1 MIKRLLIANRGEIA
15 LRIIRTAKE
24 LGIRT
29 IAIYS
34 EADKNSLHVEMA
46 DEAICIGPPK
56 PSESYLNIPS
66 IMAAAEVSKADAIHP
81 GYGFLSENPTFAQI
95 AKASNIKFV
104 GPPPEVIEASGD
116 KVIAKKIAKEAG
128 VPLVPGSEDSLTFSE
143 AKEIANSIGYPI
155 VLKAAAGGG
164 GRGIRIVRDDKELLE
179 TMQTAMSE
187 AKNAF
192 GDERIYIEKYLINP
206 KHIEVQILSDGKNII
221 TLGER
226 ECSLQRRHQ
235 KIIEESPSASIT
247 DSERELLYEYA
258 VRFAK
263 AIDYI
268 GAGTVEFLYTQGE
281 FYFIEMNARIQVEHP
296 ITEMTTGVDIVAYQ
310 LLIADEGEL
319 GINSI
324 KPKGYAIECRVN
336 AEDPITFMP
345 SVGTVEKLRLPGGF
359 GIRVDTHLYQGYS
372 VPQYYDSLLAKII
385 AYGKDKEEAI
395 RRMKRAIEE
404 TRIEGTSLK
413 SNLDLHKKLLDMT
426 EFKKNEHHV
435 RFLENMI

>member
-1 MIKRLLIANRGEIA
+1 MIKKLLIANRGEIA
-15 LRIIRTAKE
+15 VRIIRTAKE
-24 LGIRT
+24 MGIKT
-29 IAIYS
+29 VAIYS

-56 PSESYLNIPS
+56 AADSYLNIPS
-66 IMAAAEVSKADAIHP
+66 IMAAAEVTKVDAIHP
-81 GYGFLSENPTFAQI
+81 GYGFLSENPTFAEIVQ
-95 AKASNIKFV
+95 ASNIKFV
-104 GPPPEVIEASGD
+104 GPPSEVIELSGD
-116 KVIAKKIAKEAG
+116 KVKAKEIAKKAG
-128 VPLVPGSEDSLTFSE
+128 VPVVPGSDGEVSFLE
-143 AKEIANSIGYPI
+143 AKEIAHKIGYPV

-179 TMQTAMSE
+179 VMQTAMAE

-206 KHIEVQILSDGKNII
+206 KHIEVQILSDGKNVI

-235 KIIEESPSASIT
+235 KIIEESPSASIS

-258 VRFAK
+258 IRFAK
-263 AIDYI
+263 AINYI
-268 GAGTVEFLYTQGE
+268 GAGTVEFLYTEGQ

-296 ITEMTTGVDIVAYQ
+296 VTEMTTGIDIVSYQ
-310 LLIADEGEL
+310 LLIADGGEL
-319 GINSI
+319 DINSI
-324 KPKGYAIECRVN
+324 KPQGFAIECRIN

-345 SVGTVEKLRLPGGF
+345 SVGVVEKLRLPGGF
-359 GIRVDTHLYQGYS
+359 GVRVDTHLYQGYGI
-372 VPQYYDSLLAKII
+372 PQYYDSLLAKII
-385 AYGKDKEEAI
+385 AYGKNKEEAI
-395 RRMKRAIEE
+395 NRMKRAINE
-404 TRIEGTSLK
+404 TKIEGKSLK
-413 SNLDLHKKLLDMT
+413 SNLDLHRKLLDTT

>member
-1 MIKRLLIANRGEIA
+1 MIKKLLIANRGEIA
-15 LRIIRTAKE
+15 VRIIRTAKE
-24 LGIRT
+24 MGIKT
-29 IAIYS
+29 VAIYS

-66 IMAAAEVSKADAIHP
+66 IMAAAEVTKVDAIHP
-81 GYGFLSENPTFAQI
+81 GYGFLSENPTFAEIVQ
-95 AKASNIKFV
+95 ASNIKFV
-104 GPPPEVIEASGD
+104 GPPSEVIELSGD
-116 KVIAKKIAKEAG
+116 KVKAKEIAKKAG
-128 VPLVPGSEDSLTFSE
+128 VPVVPGSDGEVSFLE
-143 AKEIANSIGYPI
+143 AKEIAHKIGYPV

-179 TMQTAMSE
+179 VMQTAMAE

-206 KHIEVQILSDGKNII
+206 KHIEVQILSDGKNVI

-235 KIIEESPSASIT
+235 KIIEESPSASIS

-258 VRFAK
+258 IRFAK
-263 AIDYI
+263 AINYI
-268 GAGTVEFLYTQGE
+268 GAGTVEFLYTEGQ

-296 ITEMTTGVDIVAYQ
+296 VTEMTTGIDIVSYQ

-319 GINSI
+319 DIDSI
-324 KPKGYAIECRVN
+324 KPKGYAIECRIN

-359 GIRVDTHLYQGYS
+359 GVRVDTHLYQGYS
-372 VPQYYDSLLAKII
+372 IPQYYDSLLAKII
-385 AYGKDKEEAI
+385 AYGKNKEEAI
-395 RRMKRAIEE
+395 NRMKRAIEE
-404 TRIEGTSLK
+404 TRIEGKSLK
-413 SNLDLHKKLLDMT
+413 SNLDLHRKLLDTT

>member
-1 MIKRLLIANRGEIA
+1 MIKKLLIANRGEIA
-15 LRIIRTAKE
+15 VRIIRTAKE
-24 LGIRT
+24 MGIKT
-29 IAIYS
+29 VAIYS

-56 PSESYLNIPS
+56 AADSYLNIPS
-66 IMAAAEVSKADAIHP
+66 IMAAAEVTKVDAIHP
-81 GYGFLSENPTFAQI
+81 GYGFLSENPTFAEIVQ
-95 AKASNIKFV
+95 ASNIKFV
-104 GPPPEVIEASGD
+104 GPPSEVIELSGD
-116 KVIAKKIAKEAG
+116 KVKAKEIAKKAG
-128 VPLVPGSEDSLTFSE
+128 VPVVPGSDGEVSFLE
-143 AKEIANSIGYPI
+143 AKEIAHKIGYPV
-155 VLKAAAGGG
+155 VLKATAGGG

-179 TMQTAMSE
+179 VMQTAMAE

-206 KHIEVQILSDGKNII
+206 KHIEVQILSDGKNVI

-235 KIIEESPSASIT
+235 KIIEESPSASIS

-258 VRFAK
+258 IRFAK
-263 AIDYI
+263 AINYI
-268 GAGTVEFLYTQGE
+268 GAGTVEFLYTEGQ

-296 ITEMTTGVDIVAYQ
+296 VTEMTTGIDIVSYQ

-319 GINSI
+319 DIDSI
-324 KPKGYAIECRVN
+324 KPKGYAIECRIN

-345 SVGTVEKLRLPGGF
+345 SVGVVEKLRLPGGF
-359 GIRVDTHLYQGYS
+359 GVRVDTHLYQGYS
-372 VPQYYDSLLAKII
+372 IPQYYDSLLAKII
-385 AYGKDKEEAI
+385 AYGKNKEEAI
-395 RRMKRAIEE
+395 NRMKRAINE
-404 TRIEGTSLK
+404 TKIEGKSLK
-413 SNLDLHKKLLDMT
+413 SNLDLHRKLLDTT

>member
-319 GINSI
+319 DINSI

-372 VPQYYDSLLAKII
+372 VPQYYDSLLAKMI

>member
-1 MIKRLLIANRGEIA
+1 MIKKLLIANRGEIA
-15 LRIIRTAKE
+15 VRIIRTAKE
-24 LGIRT
+24 MGIKT
-29 IAIYS
+29 VAIYS

-56 PSESYLNIPS
+56 AADSYLNIPS
-66 IMAAAEVSKADAIHP
+66 IMAAAEVTKVDAIHP
-81 GYGFLSENPTFAQI
+81 GYGFLSENPTFAEIVQ
-95 AKASNIKFV
+95 ASNIKFV
-104 GPPPEVIEASGD
+104 GPPSEVIELSGD
-116 KVIAKKIAKEAG
+116 KVKAKEIAKKAG
-128 VPLVPGSEDSLTFSE
+128 VPVVPGSDGEVSFLE
-143 AKEIANSIGYPI
+143 AKEIAHKIGYPV

-179 TMQTAMSE
+179 VMQTAMAE

-206 KHIEVQILSDGKNII
+206 KHIEVQILSDGKKVI

-235 KIIEESPSASIT
+235 KIIEESPSASIS

-258 VRFAK
+258 IRFAK
-263 AIDYI
+263 AINYI
-268 GAGTVEFLYTQGE
+268 GAGTVEFLYTEGQ

-296 ITEMTTGVDIVAYQ
+296 VTEMTTGIDIVSYQ

-319 GINSI
+319 DIDSI
-324 KPKGYAIECRVN
+324 KPKGYAIECRIN

-345 SVGTVEKLRLPGGF
+345 SVGVVEKLRLPGGF
-359 GIRVDTHLYQGYS
+359 GVRVDTHLYQGYS
-372 VPQYYDSLLAKII
+372 IPQYYDSLLAKII
-385 AYGKDKEEAI
+385 AYGKNKEEAI
-395 RRMKRAIEE
+395 NRMKRAINE
-404 TRIEGTSLK
+404 TKIEGKSLK
-413 SNLDLHKKLLDMT
+413 SNLDLHRKLLDTT

>member
-1 MIKRLLIANRGEIA
+1 MIKKLLIANRGEIA
-15 LRIIRTAKE
+15 VRIIRTAKE
-24 LGIRT
+24 MGIKT
-29 IAIYS
+29 VAIYS

-56 PSESYLNIPS
+56 AADSYLNIPS
-66 IMAAAEVSKADAIHP
+66 IMAAAEVTKVDAIHP
-81 GYGFLSENPTFAQI
+81 GYGFLSENPTFTEIVQ
-95 AKASNIKFV
+95 ASNIKFV
-104 GPPPEVIEASGD
+104 GPPSEVIELSGD
-116 KVIAKKIAKEAG
+116 KVKAKEIAKKAG
-128 VPLVPGSEDSLTFSE
+128 VPVVPGSDGEVSFLE
-143 AKEIANSIGYPI
+143 AKEIAHKIGYPV

-179 TMQTAMSE
+179 VMQTAMAE

-206 KHIEVQILSDGKNII
+206 KHIEVQILSDGKSVI

-235 KIIEESPSASIT
+235 KIIEESPSASIS

-258 VRFAK
+258 IRFAK
-263 AIDYI
+263 AINYI
-268 GAGTVEFLYTQGE
+268 GAGTVEFLYTEGQ

-296 ITEMTTGVDIVAYQ
+296 VTEMTTGIDIVSYQ

-319 GINSI
+319 DIDSI
-324 KPKGYAIECRVN
+324 KPRGFAIECRIN

-345 SVGTVEKLRLPGGF
+345 SVGVVEKLRLPGGF
-359 GIRVDTHLYQGYS
+359 GVRVDTHLYQGYS
-372 VPQYYDSLLAKII
+372 IPQYYDSLLAKII
-385 AYGKDKEEAI
+385 AYGKNKEEAI
-395 RRMKRAIEE
+395 NRMKRAINE
-404 TRIEGTSLK
+404 TKIEGKSLK
-413 SNLDLHKKLLDMT
+413 SNLDLHRKLLDTT

>member
-1 MIKRLLIANRGEIA
+1 MIKKLLIANRGEIA
-15 LRIIRTAKE
+15 VRIIRTAKE
-24 LGIRT
+24 MGIKT
-29 IAIYS
+29 VAIYS

-56 PSESYLNIPS
+56 AADSYLNIPS
-66 IMAAAEVSKADAIHP
+66 IMAAAEVTKVDAIHP
-81 GYGFLSENPTFAQI
+81 GYGFLSENPTFAEIVQ
-95 AKASNIKFV
+95 ASNIKFV
-104 GPPPEVIEASGD
+104 GPPSEVIELSGD
-116 KVIAKKIAKEAG
+116 KVKAKEIAKKAG
-128 VPLVPGSEDSLTFSE
+128 VPVVPGSDGEVSFLE
-143 AKEIANSIGYPI
+143 AKEIAHKIGYPV

-179 TMQTAMSE
+179 VMQTAMAE

-206 KHIEVQILSDGKNII
+206 KHIEVQILSDGKNVI

-235 KIIEESPSASIT
+235 KIIEESPSASIS

-258 VRFAK
+258 IRFAK
-263 AIDYI
+263 AINYI
-268 GAGTVEFLYTQGE
+268 GAGTVEFLYTEGQ

-296 ITEMTTGVDIVAYQ
+296 VTEMTTGIDIVSYQ

-319 GINSI
+319 DIDSI
-324 KPKGYAIECRVN
+324 KPKGYAIECRIN

-345 SVGTVEKLRLPGGF
+345 SVGVVEKLRLPGGF
-359 GIRVDTHLYQGYS
+359 GVRVDTHLYQGYS
-372 VPQYYDSLLAKII
+372 IPQYYDSLLAKII
-385 AYGKDKEEAI
+385 AYGKNKEEAI
-395 RRMKRAIEE
+395 NRMKRAINE
-404 TRIEGTSLK
+404 TKIEGKSLK
-413 SNLDLHKKLLDMT
+413 SNLDLHRKLLDTT

>member
-319 GINSI
+319 DINSI

>member
-1 MIKRLLIANRGEIA
+1 MIKKLLIANRGEIA
-15 LRIIRTAKE
+15 VRIIRTAKE
-24 LGIRT
+24 MGIKT
-29 IAIYS
+29 VAIYS

-56 PSESYLNIPS
+56 AADSYLNIPS
-66 IMAAAEVSKADAIHP
+66 IMAAAEVTKVDAIHP
-81 GYGFLSENPTFAQI
+81 GYGFLSENPTFAEIVQ
-95 AKASNIKFV
+95 ASNIKFV
-104 GPPPEVIEASGD
+104 GPPPEVIELSGD
-116 KVIAKKIAKEAG
+116 KVKAKEIAKKAG
-128 VPLVPGSEDSLTFSE
+128 VPVVPGSDGEVSFLE
-143 AKEIANSIGYPI
+143 AKEIAHKIGYPV

-179 TMQTAMSE
+179 VMQTAMAE

-206 KHIEVQILSDGKNII
+206 KHIEVQILSDGKNVI

-235 KIIEESPSASIT
+235 KIIEESPSASIS

-258 VRFAK
+258 IRFAK
-263 AIDYI
+263 AINYI
-268 GAGTVEFLYTQGE
+268 GAGTVEFLYTEGQ

-296 ITEMTTGVDIVAYQ
+296 VTEMTTGIDIVSYQ

-319 GINSI
+319 DINSI
-324 KPKGYAIECRVN
+324 KPKGYAIECRIN

-345 SVGTVEKLRLPGGF
+345 SVGVVEKLRLPGGF
-359 GIRVDTHLYQGYS
+359 GVRVDTHLYQGYS
-372 VPQYYDSLLAKII
+372 IPQYYDSLLAKII
-385 AYGKDKEEAI
+385 AYGKNKEEAI
-395 RRMKRAIEE
+395 NRMKRAINE
-404 TRIEGTSLK
+404 TKIEGKSLK
-413 SNLDLHKKLLDMT
+413 SNLDLHRKLLDTT

>member
-258 VRFAK
+258 IRFAK

-319 GINSI
+319 DINSI

-372 VPQYYDSLLAKII
+372 VPQYYDSLLAKMI

>member
-206 KHIEVQILSDGKNII
+206 KHIEVQILSDGDRK
-221 TLGER
+221 
-226 ECSLQRRHQ
+226 
-235 KIIEESPSASIT
+235 
-247 DSERELLYEYA
+247 
-258 VRFAK
+258 
-263 AIDYI
+263 
-268 GAGTVEFLYTQGE
+268 
-281 FYFIEMNARIQVEHP
+281 
-296 ITEMTTGVDIVAYQ
+296 
-310 LLIADEGEL
+310 
-319 GINSI
+319 
-324 KPKGYAIECRVN
+324 
-336 AEDPITFMP
+336 
-345 SVGTVEKLRLPGGF
+345 SVV
-359 GIRVDTHLYQGYS
+359 
-372 VPQYYDSLLAKII
+372 
-385 AYGKDKEEAI
+385 
-395 RRMKRAIEE
+395 
-404 TRIEGTSLK
+404 
-413 SNLDLHKKLLDMT
+413 
-426 EFKKNEHHV
+426 
-435 RFLENMI
+435 

>member
-1 MIKRLLIANRGEIA
+1 MIKKLLIANRGEIA
-15 LRIIRTAKE
+15 VRIIRTAKE
-24 LGIRT
+24 MGIKT
-29 IAIYS
+29 VAIYS

-56 PSESYLNIPS
+56 AADSYLNIPS
-66 IMAAAEVSKADAIHP
+66 IMAAAEVTKVDAIHP
-81 GYGFLSENPTFAQI
+81 GYGFLSENPTFAEIVQ
-95 AKASNIKFV
+95 ASNIKFV
-104 GPPPEVIEASGD
+104 GPPSEVIELSGD
-116 KVIAKKIAKEAG
+116 KVKAKEIAKKAG
-128 VPLVPGSEDSLTFSE
+128 VPVVPGSDGEVSFLE
-143 AKEIANSIGYPI
+143 AKEIAHKIGYPV

-179 TMQTAMSE
+179 VMQTAMAE

-206 KHIEVQILSDGKNII
+206 KHIEVQILSDGKNVI

-235 KIIEESPSASIT
+235 KIIEESPSASIS

-258 VRFAK
+258 IRFAK
-263 AIDYI
+263 AINYI
-268 GAGTVEFLYTQGE
+268 GAGTVEFLYAEGQ

-296 ITEMTTGVDIVAYQ
+296 VTEMTTGIDIVSYQ

-319 GINSI
+319 DINSI
-324 KPKGYAIECRVN
+324 KPKGYAIECRIN

-345 SVGTVEKLRLPGGF
+345 SVGVVEKLRLPGGF
-359 GIRVDTHLYQGYS
+359 GVRVDTHLYQGYS
-372 VPQYYDSLLAKII
+372 IPQYYDSLLAKII
-385 AYGKDKEEAI
+385 AYGKNKEEAI
-395 RRMKRAIEE
+395 NRMKRAINE
-404 TRIEGTSLK
+404 TKIEGKSLK
-413 SNLDLHKKLLDMT
+413 SNLDLHRKLLDTT

>member
-1 MIKRLLIANRGEIA
+1 MIKKLLIANRGEIA
-15 LRIIRTAKE
+15 VRIIRTAKE
-24 LGIRT
+24 MGIKT
-29 IAIYS
+29 VAIYS
-34 EADKNSLHVEMA
+34 EADKNALHVEMA

-56 PSESYLNIPS
+56 ASDSYLNIPS
-66 IMAAAEVSKADAIHP
+66 IMAAAEVTKADAIHP
-81 GYGFLSENPTFAQI
+81 GYGFLSENPTFAEIVQ
-95 AKASNIKFV
+95 ASNIKFV
-104 GPPPEVIEASGD
+104 GPPSEVIELSGD
-116 KVIAKKIAKEAG
+116 KVK
-128 VPLVPGSEDSLTFSE
+128 
-143 AKEIANSIGYPI
+143 AKEIAKKAGVPVVPGSDGEVSFLEAKDIAHKIGYPA

-179 TMQTAMSE
+179 VMQTAMSE

-206 KHIEVQILSDGKNII
+206 KHIEVQILSDGRNVI

-235 KIIEESPSASIT
+235 KIIEESPSASIS

-263 AIDYI
+263 AINYI
-268 GAGTVEFLYTQGE
+268 GAGTVEFLYTEGQ

-296 ITEMTTGVDIVAYQ
+296 VTEMTTSVDIVSYQ
-310 LLIADEGEL
+310 LLIADEGDL
-319 GINSI
+319 DIGSI
-324 KPKGYAIECRVN
+324 KPKGFAIECRIN

-345 SVGTVEKLRLPGGF
+345 SVGVVEKLRLPGGF
-359 GIRVDTHLYQGYS
+359 GVRVDTHLYQGYTI
-372 VPQYYDSLLAKII
+372 PQYYDSLLAKII
-385 AYGKDKEEAI
+385 AHGKNKEEAI
-395 RRMKRAIEE
+395 DRMKRAINEAK
-404 TRIEGTSLK
+404 IEGKSLK
-413 SNLDLHKKLLDMT
+413 SNLDLHKKLLDTT

>member
-258 VRFAK
+258 IRFAK

-319 GINSI
+319 DINSI

-345 SVGTVEKLRLPGGF
+345 SVGVVEKLRLPGGF
-359 GIRVDTHLYQGYS
+359 GVRVDTHLYQGYS
-372 VPQYYDSLLAKII
+372 VPQYYDSLLAKMI

>member
-1 MIKRLLIANRGEIA
+1 MIKKLLIANRGEIA
-15 LRIIRTAKE
+15 VRIIRTAKE
-24 LGIRT
+24 MGIKT
-29 IAIYS
+29 VAIYS
-34 EADKNSLHVEMA
+34 EADKNSLHVEMS

-56 PSESYLNIPS
+56 AADSYLNIPS
-66 IMAAAEVSKADAIHP
+66 IMAAAEVTKVDAIHP
-81 GYGFLSENPTFAQI
+81 GYGFLSENPTFAEIVQ
-95 AKASNIKFV
+95 ASNIKFV
-104 GPPPEVIEASGD
+104 GPPSEVIELSGD
-116 KVIAKKIAKEAG
+116 KVKAKEIAKKAG
-128 VPLVPGSEDSLTFSE
+128 VPVVPGSDGEVSFLE
-143 AKEIANSIGYPI
+143 AKEIAHKIGYPV

-179 TMQTAMSE
+179 VMQTAMAE

-206 KHIEVQILSDGKNII
+206 KHIEVQILSDGKNVI

-235 KIIEESPSASIT
+235 KIIEESPSASIS

-258 VRFAK
+258 IRFAK
-263 AIDYI
+263 AINYI
-268 GAGTVEFLYTQGE
+268 GAGTVEFLYTEGQ

-296 ITEMTTGVDIVAYQ
+296 VTEMTTGIDIVSYQ

-319 GINSI
+319 DIDSI
-324 KPKGYAIECRVN
+324 KPKGYAIECRIN

-345 SVGTVEKLRLPGGF
+345 SVGVVEKLRLPGGF
-359 GIRVDTHLYQGYS
+359 GVRVDTHLYQGYS
-372 VPQYYDSLLAKII
+372 IPQYYDSLLAKII
-385 AYGKDKEEAI
+385 AYGKNKEEAI
-395 RRMKRAIEE
+395 NRMKRAINE
-404 TRIEGTSLK
+404 TKIEGKSLK
-413 SNLDLHKKLLDMT
+413 SNLDLHRKLLDTT

>member
-1 MIKRLLIANRGEIA
+1 MIKKLLIANRGEIA
-15 LRIIRTAKE
+15 VRIIRTAKE
-24 LGIRT
+24 MGIKT
-29 IAIYS
+29 VAIYS

-56 PSESYLNIPS
+56 AADSYLNIPS
-66 IMAAAEVSKADAIHP
+66 IMAAAEVTKADAIHP
-81 GYGFLSENPTFAQI
+81 GYGFLSENPTFAEIVQ
-95 AKASNIKFV
+95 ASNIKFV
-104 GPPPEVIEASGD
+104 GPPSEVIELSGD
-116 KVIAKKIAKEAG
+116 KVKAKEIAKKAG
-128 VPLVPGSEDSLTFSE
+128 VPVVPGSDGEVSFLE
-143 AKEIANSIGYPI
+143 AKEIAHKIGYPV

-179 TMQTAMSE
+179 VMQTAMAE

-206 KHIEVQILSDGKNII
+206 KHIEVQILSDGKNVI

-235 KIIEESPSASIT
+235 KIIEESPSASIS

-258 VRFAK
+258 IRFAK
-263 AIDYI
+263 AINYI
-268 GAGTVEFLYTQGE
+268 GAGTAEFLYTEGQ

-296 ITEMTTGVDIVAYQ
+296 VTEMTTGIDIVSYQ
-310 LLIADEGEL
+310 LLIADGGEL
-319 GINSI
+319 DINSI
-324 KPKGYAIECRVN
+324 KPQGFAIECRIN

-345 SVGTVEKLRLPGGF
+345 SVGVVEKLRLPGGF
-359 GIRVDTHLYQGYS
+359 GVRVDTHLYQGYS
-372 VPQYYDSLLAKII
+372 IPQYYDSLLAKII
-385 AYGKDKEEAI
+385 AYGKNKEEAI
-395 RRMKRAIEE
+395 NRMKRAINE
-404 TRIEGTSLK
+404 TKIEGKSLK
-413 SNLDLHKKLLDMT
+413 SNLDLHRKLLDTT

>member
-1 MIKRLLIANRGEIA
+1 MIKKLLIANRGEIA
-15 LRIIRTAKE
+15 VRIIRTAKE
-24 LGIRT
+24 MGIKT
-29 IAIYS
+29 VAIYS

-56 PSESYLNIPS
+56 AADSYLNIPS
-66 IMAAAEVSKADAIHP
+66 IMAAAEVTKVDAIHP
-81 GYGFLSENPTFAQI
+81 GYGFLSENPTFAEIVQ
-95 AKASNIKFV
+95 ASNIKFV
-104 GPPPEVIEASGD
+104 GPPSEVIELSGD
-116 KVIAKKIAKEAG
+116 KVKAKEIAKKAG
-128 VPLVPGSEDSLTFSE
+128 VPVVPGSDGEVSFLE
-143 AKEIANSIGYPI
+143 AKEIAHKIGYPV

-179 TMQTAMSE
+179 VMQTAMAE

-206 KHIEVQILSDGKNII
+206 KHIEVQILSDGKNVI

-235 KIIEESPSASIT
+235 KIIEESPSASIS

-258 VRFAK
+258 IRFAK
-263 AIDYI
+263 AINYI
-268 GAGTVEFLYTQGE
+268 GAGTVEFLYTEGQ

-296 ITEMTTGVDIVAYQ
+296 VTEMTTGIDIVSYQ

-319 GINSI
+319 DINSI
-324 KPKGYAIECRVN
+324 KPKGYAIECRIN

-345 SVGTVEKLRLPGGF
+345 SVGVVEKLRLPGGF
-359 GIRVDTHLYQGYS
+359 GVRVDTHLYQGYS
-372 VPQYYDSLLAKII
+372 IPQYYDSLLAKII
-385 AYGKDKEEAI
+385 AYGKNKEEAI
-395 RRMKRAIEE
+395 NRMKRAINE
-404 TRIEGTSLK
+404 TKIEGKSLK
-413 SNLDLHKKLLDMT
+413 SNLDLHRKLLDTT

>member
-1 MIKRLLIANRGEIA
+1 MIKKLLIANRGEIA
-15 LRIIRTAKE
+15 VRIIRTAKE
-24 LGIRT
+24 MGIKT
-29 IAIYS
+29 VAIYS

-66 IMAAAEVSKADAIHP
+66 IMATAEVTKVDAIHP
-81 GYGFLSENPTFAQI
+81 GYGFLSENPTFAEIVQ
-95 AKASNIKFV
+95 ASNIKFV
-104 GPPPEVIEASGD
+104 GPPSEVIELSGD
-116 KVIAKKIAKEAG
+116 KVKAKEIAKKAG
-128 VPLVPGSEDSLTFSE
+128 VPVVPGSDGEVSFLE
-143 AKEIANSIGYPI
+143 AKEIAHKIGYPV

-179 TMQTAMSE
+179 VMQTAMAE

-206 KHIEVQILSDGKNII
+206 KHIEVQILSDGKNVI

-235 KIIEESPSASIT
+235 KIIEESPSASIS

-258 VRFAK
+258 IRFAK
-263 AIDYI
+263 AINYI
-268 GAGTVEFLYTQGE
+268 GAGTVEFLYTEGQ

-296 ITEMTTGVDIVAYQ
+296 VTEMTTGIDIVSYQ

-319 GINSI
+319 DIDSI
-324 KPKGYAIECRVN
+324 KPKGYAIECRIN

-359 GIRVDTHLYQGYS
+359 GVRVDTHLYQGYS
-372 VPQYYDSLLAKII
+372 IPQYYDSLLAKII
-385 AYGKDKEEAI
+385 AYGKNKEEAI
-395 RRMKRAIEE
+395 NRMKRAIEE
-404 TRIEGTSLK
+404 TRIEGKSLK
-413 SNLDLHKKLLDMT
+413 SNLDLHRKLLDTT

>member
-1 MIKRLLIANRGEIA
+1 MIKKLLIANRGEIA
-15 LRIIRTAKE
+15 VRIIRTAKE
-24 LGIRT
+24 MGIKT
-29 IAIYS
+29 VAIYS

-56 PSESYLNIPS
+56 AVDSYLNIPS
-66 IMAAAEVSKADAIHP
+66 IMAAAEVTKVDAIHP
-81 GYGFLSENPTFAQI
+81 GYGFLSENPTFAEIVQ
-95 AKASNIKFV
+95 ASNIKFV
-104 GPPPEVIEASGD
+104 GPPSEVIELSGD
-116 KVIAKKIAKEAG
+116 KVK
-128 VPLVPGSEDSLTFSE
+128 
-143 AKEIANSIGYPI
+143 AKEIAKKAGVPVVPGSDGEVSFLEAKDIAHKIGYPV

-179 TMQTAMSE
+179 VMQTAMTE

-206 KHIEVQILSDGKNII
+206 KHIEVQILSDGKNVI

-235 KIIEESPSASIT
+235 KIIEESPSASIS

-263 AIDYI
+263 AINYI
-268 GAGTVEFLYTQGE
+268 GAGTVEFLYTEGQ

-296 ITEMTTGVDIVAYQ
+296 VTEMTTGIDIVSYQ
-310 LLIADEGEL
+310 LLIADEGKL
-319 GINSI
+319 DIDSI
-324 KPKGYAIECRVN
+324 KPRGFAIECRIN

-345 SVGTVEKLRLPGGF
+345 SVGVVEKLRLPGGF
-359 GIRVDTHLYQGYS
+359 GVRVDTHLYQGYS
-372 VPQYYDSLLAKII
+372 IPQYYDSLLAKII
-385 AYGKDKEEAI
+385 AYGKNKEEAI
-395 RRMKRAIEE
+395 NRMKRAIDEAK
-404 TRIEGTSLK
+404 IEGKSLK
-413 SNLDLHKKLLDMT
+413 SNLDLHKKLLDTT

>member
-258 VRFAK
+258 IRFAK

-319 GINSI
+319 DINSI

-372 VPQYYDSLLAKII
+372 VPQYYDSLLAKMI

-413 SNLDLHKKLLDMT
+413 SNLDLHRKLLDTT

>member
-1 MIKRLLIANRGEIA
+1 MIKKLLIANRGEIA
-15 LRIIRTAKE
+15 VRIIRTAKE
-24 LGIRT
+24 MGIKT
-29 IAIYS
+29 VAIYS

-56 PSESYLNIPS
+56 AADSYLNIPS
-66 IMAAAEVSKADAIHP
+66 IMAAAEVTKVDAIHP
-81 GYGFLSENPTFAQI
+81 GYGFLSENPTFAEIVQ
-95 AKASNIKFV
+95 ASNIKFV
-104 GPPPEVIEASGD
+104 GPSSEVIELSGD
-116 KVIAKKIAKEAG
+116 KVKAKEIAKKAG
-128 VPLVPGSEDSLTFSE
+128 VPVVPGSDGEVSFLE
-143 AKEIANSIGYPI
+143 AKEIAHKIGYPV

-179 TMQTAMSE
+179 VMQTAMAE

-206 KHIEVQILSDGKNII
+206 KHIEVQILSDGKNVI

-235 KIIEESPSASIT
+235 KIIEESPSASIS

-258 VRFAK
+258 IRFAK
-263 AIDYI
+263 AINYI
-268 GAGTVEFLYTQGE
+268 GAGTVEFLYTEGQ

-296 ITEMTTGVDIVAYQ
+296 VTEMTTGIDIVSYQ

-319 GINSI
+319 DIDSI
-324 KPKGYAIECRVN
+324 KPKGFAIECRIN

-345 SVGTVEKLRLPGGF
+345 SVGVVEKLRLPGGF
-359 GIRVDTHLYQGYS
+359 GVRVDTHLYQGYS
-372 VPQYYDSLLAKII
+372 IPQYYDSLLAKII
-385 AYGKDKEEAI
+385 AYGKNKEEAI
-395 RRMKRAIEE
+395 NRMKRAINE
-404 TRIEGTSLK
+404 TKIEGKSLK
-413 SNLDLHKKLLDMT
+413 SNLDLHRKLLDTT

>member
-1 MIKRLLIANRGEIA
+1 MIKKLLIANRGEIA
-15 LRIIRTAKE
+15 VRIIRTAKE
-24 LGIRT
+24 MGIKT
-29 IAIYS
+29 VAIYS

-56 PSESYLNIPS
+56 AADSYLNIPS
-66 IMAAAEVSKADAIHP
+66 IMAAAEVTKVDAIHP
-81 GYGFLSENPTFAQI
+81 GYGFLSENPTFAEIVQ
-95 AKASNIKFV
+95 ASNIKFV
-104 GPPPEVIEASGD
+104 GPPSEVIELSGD
-116 KVIAKKIAKEAG
+116 KVR
-128 VPLVPGSEDSLTFSE
+128 
-143 AKEIANSIGYPI
+143 AKEIAKKAGVPVVPGSDGEVSFLEAKDIAHRIGYPV

-179 TMQTAMSE
+179 VMQTAMTE

-206 KHIEVQILSDGKNII
+206 KHIEVQILSDGKNVI

-235 KIIEESPSASIT
+235 KIIEESPSASIS

-263 AIDYI
+263 AINYI
-268 GAGTVEFLYTQGE
+268 GAGTVEFLYTEGQ

-296 ITEMTTGVDIVAYQ
+296 VTEMTTGIDIVSYQ

-319 GINSI
+319 DIDSI
-324 KPKGYAIECRVN
+324 KPKGFAIECRIN

-345 SVGTVEKLRLPGGF
+345 SVGVVEKLRLPGGF
-359 GIRVDTHLYQGYS
+359 GVRVDTHLYQGYS
-372 VPQYYDSLLAKII
+372 IPQYYDSLLAKII
-385 AYGKDKEEAI
+385 AYGKNKEEAI
-395 RRMKRAIEE
+395 NRMKRAIDEAK
-404 TRIEGTSLK
+404 IEGKSLK
-413 SNLDLHKKLLDMT
+413 SNLDLHKKLLDTT

>member
-258 VRFAK
+258 IRFAK

-319 GINSI
+319 DINSI

-372 VPQYYDSLLAKII
+372 VPQYYDSLLAKMI

-413 SNLDLHKKLLDMT
+413 SNLDLHKKLLDIT

>member
-1 MIKRLLIANRGEIA
+1 MIKKLLIANRGEIA
-15 LRIIRTAKE
+15 VRIIRTAKE
-24 LGIRT
+24 MGIKT
-29 IAIYS
+29 VAIYS
-34 EADKNSLHVEMA
+34 EADKNALHVEMA

-56 PSESYLNIPS
+56 ASDSYLNIPS
-66 IMAAAEVSKADAIHP
+66 IMAAAEVTKADAIHP
-81 GYGFLSENPTFAQI
+81 GYGFLSENPTFAEIVQ
-95 AKASNIKFV
+95 ASNIKFV
-104 GPPPEVIEASGD
+104 GPPSEVIELSGD
-116 KVIAKKIAKEAG
+116 KVK
-128 VPLVPGSEDSLTFSE
+128 
-143 AKEIANSIGYPI
+143 AKEIAKKAGVTVVPGSDGEVSFLEAKDIAHKIGYPA

-179 TMQTAMSE
+179 VMQTAMSE

-206 KHIEVQILSDGKNII
+206 KHIEVQILSDGRNVI

-235 KIIEESPSASIT
+235 KIIEESPSASIS

-263 AIDYI
+263 AINYI
-268 GAGTVEFLYTQGE
+268 GAGTVEFLYTEGQ

-296 ITEMTTGVDIVAYQ
+296 VTEMTTSVDIVSYQ
-310 LLIADEGEL
+310 LLIADEGDL
-319 GINSI
+319 DIGSI
-324 KPKGYAIECRVN
+324 KPKGFAIECRIN

-345 SVGTVEKLRLPGGF
+345 SVGVVEKLRLPGGF
-359 GIRVDTHLYQGYS
+359 GVRVDTHLYQGYTI
-372 VPQYYDSLLAKII
+372 PQYYDSLLAKII
-385 AYGKDKEEAI
+385 AHGKNKEEAI
-395 RRMKRAIEE
+395 DRMKRAINEAK
-404 TRIEGTSLK
+404 IEGKSLK
-413 SNLDLHKKLLDMT
+413 SNLDLHKKLLDTT

>member
-1 MIKRLLIANRGEIA
+1 MIKKLLIANRGEIA
-15 LRIIRTAKE
+15 VRIIRTAKE
-24 LGIRT
+24 IGIKT
-29 IAIYS
+29 VAIYS

-56 PSESYLNIPS
+56 AADSYLNIPS
-66 IMAAAEVSKADAIHP
+66 IMAAAEVTKVDAIHP
-81 GYGFLSENPTFAQI
+81 GYGFLSENPTFAEIVQ
-95 AKASNIKFV
+95 ASNIKFV
-104 GPPPEVIEASGD
+104 GPPSEVIELSGD
-116 KVIAKKIAKEAG
+116 KVKAKEIAKKAG
-128 VPLVPGSEDSLTFSE
+128 VPVVPGSDGEVSFLE
-143 AKEIANSIGYPI
+143 AKEIAHKIGYPV

-179 TMQTAMSE
+179 VMQTAMTE

-206 KHIEVQILSDGKNII
+206 KHIEVQILSDGKNVI

-235 KIIEESPSASIT
+235 KIIEESPSASIS

-258 VRFAK
+258 IRFAK
-263 AIDYI
+263 AINYI
-268 GAGTVEFLYTQGE
+268 GAGTVEFLYTEGQ

-296 ITEMTTGVDIVAYQ
+296 VTEMTTGIDIVSYQ

-319 GINSI
+319 DIDSI
-324 KPKGYAIECRVN
+324 KPRGFAIECRIN

-345 SVGTVEKLRLPGGF
+345 SVGVVEKLRLPGGF
-359 GIRVDTHLYQGYS
+359 GVRVDTHLYQGYS
-372 VPQYYDSLLAKII
+372 IPQYYDSLLAKII
-385 AYGKDKEEAI
+385 AYGKNKEEAI
-395 RRMKRAIEE
+395 NRMKRAINE
-404 TRIEGTSLK
+404 TKIEGKSLK
-413 SNLDLHKKLLDMT
+413 SNLDLHRKHLDTT

>member
-1 MIKRLLIANRGEIA
+1 MIKKLLIANRGEIA
-15 LRIIRTAKE
+15 VRIIRTAKE
-24 LGIRT
+24 MGIKT
-29 IAIYS
+29 VAIYS

-66 IMAAAEVSKADAIHP
+66 IMATAEVTKVDAIHP
-81 GYGFLSENPTFAQI
+81 GYGFLSENPTFAEIVQ
-95 AKASNIKFV
+95 ASNIKFV
-104 GPPPEVIEASGD
+104 GPPSEVIELSGD
-116 KVIAKKIAKEAG
+116 KVKAKEIAKKAG
-128 VPLVPGSEDSLTFSE
+128 VPVVPGSDGEVSFLE
-143 AKEIANSIGYPI
+143 AKEIAHKIGYPV

-179 TMQTAMSE
+179 VMQTAMAE

-206 KHIEVQILSDGKNII
+206 KHIEVQILSDGKNVI

-235 KIIEESPSASIT
+235 KIIEESPSASIS

-258 VRFAK
+258 IRFAK
-263 AIDYI
+263 AINYI
-268 GAGTVEFLYTQGE
+268 GAGTVEFLYTEGQ

-296 ITEMTTGVDIVAYQ
+296 VTEMTTGIDIVSYQ

-319 GINSI
+319 DIDSI
-324 KPKGYAIECRVN
+324 KPKGYAIECRIN

-345 SVGTVEKLRLPGGF
+345 SVGVVEKLRLPGGF
-359 GIRVDTHLYQGYS
+359 GVRVDTHLYQGYS
-372 VPQYYDSLLAKII
+372 IPQYYDSLLAKII
-385 AYGKDKEEAI
+385 AYGKNKEEAI
-395 RRMKRAIEE
+395 NRMKRAINE
-404 TRIEGTSLK
+404 TKIEGKSLK
-413 SNLDLHKKLLDMT
+413 SNLDLHRKLLDTT

>member
-1 MIKRLLIANRGEIA
+1 MIKKLLIANRGEIA
-15 LRIIRTAKE
+15 VRIIRTAKE
-24 LGIRT
+24 MGIKT
-29 IAIYS
+29 VAIYS

-56 PSESYLNIPS
+56 AADSYLNIPS
-66 IMAAAEVSKADAIHP
+66 IMAAAEVTKVDAIHP
-81 GYGFLSENPTFAQI
+81 GYGFLSENPTFAEIVQ
-95 AKASNIKFV
+95 ASNIKFV
-104 GPPPEVIEASGD
+104 GPPSEVIELSGD
-116 KVIAKKIAKEAG
+116 KVKAKEIAKKAG
-128 VPLVPGSEDSLTFSE
+128 VPVVPGSDGEVSFLE
-143 AKEIANSIGYPI
+143 AKEIAHKIGYPV

-179 TMQTAMSE
+179 VMQTAMAE

-206 KHIEVQILSDGKNII
+206 KHIEVQILSDGKNVI

-235 KIIEESPSASIT
+235 KIIEESPSASIS

-258 VRFAK
+258 IRFAK
-263 AIDYI
+263 AINYI
-268 GAGTVEFLYTQGE
+268 GAGTVEFLYTEGQ

-296 ITEMTTGVDIVAYQ
+296 VTEMTTGIDIVSYQ

-319 GINSI
+319 DIDSI
-324 KPKGYAIECRVN
+324 KPKGYAIECRIN

-345 SVGTVEKLRLPGGF
+345 SVGVVEKLRLPGGF
-359 GIRVDTHLYQGYS
+359 GVRVDTHLYQGYS
-372 VPQYYDSLLAKII
+372 IPQYYDSLLAKII
-385 AYGKDKEEAI
+385 AYGKNKEEAI
-395 RRMKRAIEE
+395 NRMKRAIEE

-413 SNLDLHKKLLDMT
+413 SNLDLHRKLLDTT

>member
-1 MIKRLLIANRGEIA
+1 MIKKLLIANRGEIA
-15 LRIIRTAKE
+15 VRIIRTAKE
-24 LGIRT
+24 MGIKT
-29 IAIYS
+29 VAIYS

-56 PSESYLNIPS
+56 AADSYLNIPS
-66 IMAAAEVSKADAIHP
+66 IMAAAEVTKVDAIHP
-81 GYGFLSENPTFAQI
+81 GYGFLSENPTFAEIVQ
-95 AKASNIKFV
+95 ASNIKFV
-104 GPPPEVIEASGD
+104 GPPSEVIELSGD
-116 KVIAKKIAKEAG
+116 KVKAKEIAKKAG
-128 VPLVPGSEDSLTFSE
+128 VPVVPGSDGEVSFLE
-143 AKEIANSIGYPI
+143 AKEIAHKIGYPV

-179 TMQTAMSE
+179 VMQTAMAE

-206 KHIEVQILSDGKNII
+206 KHIEVQILSDGKNVI

-235 KIIEESPSASIT
+235 KIIEESPSASIS

-258 VRFAK
+258 IRFAK
-263 AIDYI
+263 AINYI
-268 GAGTVEFLYTQGE
+268 GAGTAEFLYTEGQ

-296 ITEMTTGVDIVAYQ
+296 VTEMTTGIDIVSYQ
-310 LLIADEGEL
+310 LLIADGGEL
-319 GINSI
+319 DINSI
-324 KPKGYAIECRVN
+324 KPQGFAIECRIN

-345 SVGTVEKLRLPGGF
+345 SVGVVEKLRLPGGF
-359 GIRVDTHLYQGYS
+359 GVRVDTHLYQGYS
-372 VPQYYDSLLAKII
+372 IPQYYDSLLAKII
-385 AYGKDKEEAI
+385 AYGKNKEEAI
-395 RRMKRAIEE
+395 NRMKRAINE
-404 TRIEGTSLK
+404 TKIEGKSLK
-413 SNLDLHKKLLDMT
+413 SNLDLHRKLLDTT

>member
-1 MIKRLLIANRGEIA
+1 MIKKLLIANRGEIA
-15 LRIIRTAKE
+15 VRIIRTAKE
-24 LGIRT
+24 MGIKT
-29 IAIYS
+29 VAIYS
-34 EADKNSLHVEMA
+34 EADKNSLHVEMS

-56 PSESYLNIPS
+56 AADSYLNIPS
-66 IMAAAEVSKADAIHP
+66 IMAAAEVTKVDAIHP
-81 GYGFLSENPTFAQI
+81 GYGFLSENPTFAEIVQ
-95 AKASNIKFV
+95 ASNIKFV
-104 GPPPEVIEASGD
+104 GPPSEVIELSGD
-116 KVIAKKIAKEAG
+116 KVKAKEIAKKAG
-128 VPLVPGSEDSLTFSE
+128 VPVVPGSDGEVSFLE
-143 AKEIANSIGYPI
+143 AKEIAHKIGYPV

-179 TMQTAMSE
+179 VMQTAMAE

-206 KHIEVQILSDGKNII
+206 KHIEVQILSDGKKVI

-235 KIIEESPSASIT
+235 KIIEESPSASIS

-258 VRFAK
+258 IRFAK
-263 AIDYI
+263 AINYI
-268 GAGTVEFLYTQGE
+268 GAGTVEFLYTEGQ

-296 ITEMTTGVDIVAYQ
+296 VTEMTTGIDIVSYQ

-319 GINSI
+319 DIDSI
-324 KPKGYAIECRVN
+324 KPKGYAIECRIN

-345 SVGTVEKLRLPGGF
+345 SVGVVEKLRLPGGF
-359 GIRVDTHLYQGYS
+359 GVRVDTHLYQGYS
-372 VPQYYDSLLAKII
+372 IPQYYDSLLAKII
-385 AYGKDKEEAI
+385 AYGKNKEEAI
-395 RRMKRAIEE
+395 NRMKRAINE
-404 TRIEGTSLK
+404 TKIEGKSLK
-413 SNLDLHKKLLDMT
+413 SNLDLHRKLLDTT

>member
-1 MIKRLLIANRGEIA
+1 MIKKLLIANRGEIA
-15 LRIIRTAKE
+15 VRIIRTAKE
-24 LGIRT
+24 MGIKT
-29 IAIYS
+29 VAIYS

-56 PSESYLNIPS
+56 AADSYLNIPS
-66 IMAAAEVSKADAIHP
+66 IMAAAEVTKVDAIHP
-81 GYGFLSENPTFAQI
+81 GYGFLSENPTFAEIVQ
-95 AKASNIKFV
+95 ASNIKFV
-104 GPPPEVIEASGD
+104 GPPSEVIELSGD
-116 KVIAKKIAKEAG
+116 KVK
-128 VPLVPGSEDSLTFSE
+128 
-143 AKEIANSIGYPI
+143 AKEIAKKAGVPVVPGSDGEVSFLEAKDIAHKIGYPV

-179 TMQTAMSE
+179 VMQTAMTE

-206 KHIEVQILSDGKNII
+206 KHIEVQILSDGKNVI

-235 KIIEESPSASIT
+235 KIIEESPSASIS

-263 AIDYI
+263 AINYI
-268 GAGTVEFLYTQGE
+268 GAGTVEFLYTEGQ

-296 ITEMTTGVDIVAYQ
+296 VTEMTTGIDIVSYQ

-319 GINSI
+319 DIDSV
-324 KPKGYAIECRVN
+324 KPKGFAIECRIN

-345 SVGTVEKLRLPGGF
+345 SVGVVEKLRLPGGF
-359 GIRVDTHLYQGYS
+359 GVRVDTHLYQGYS
-372 VPQYYDSLLAKII
+372 IPQYYDSLLAKII
-385 AYGKDKEEAI
+385 AYGKNKEEAI
-395 RRMKRAIEE
+395 NRMKRAIDEAK
-404 TRIEGTSLK
+404 IEGKSLK
-413 SNLDLHKKLLDMT
+413 SNLDLHKKLLDTT

>member
-1 MIKRLLIANRGEIA
+1 MIKKLLIANRGEIA
-15 LRIIRTAKE
+15 VRIIRTARE
-24 LGIRT
+24 LGIKT
-29 IAIYS
+29 VAIYS
-34 EADKNSLHVEMA
+34 EADRNSLHVEMA

-56 PSESYLNIPS
+56 ASESYLNIPS
-66 IMAAAEVSKADAIHP
+66 IMAAAEVAKVDAIHP
-81 GYGFLSENPTFAQI
+81 GYGFLSENPTFAEIVQ
-95 AKASNIKFV
+95 ASNIKFV
-104 GPPPEVIEASGD
+104 GPPADVIELSGD
-116 KVIAKKIAKEAG
+116 KVKAKAVAKEAG
-128 VPLVPGSEDSLTFSE
+128 VPVVPGSDGAVSFLE
-143 AKEIANSIGYPI
+143 AKEIAHTIGYPV

-179 TMQTAMSE
+179 TMQTAMAE
-187 AKNAF
+187 AKSAF
-192 GDERIYIEKYLINP
+192 GDERVYIEKYLINP
-206 KHIEVQILSDGKNII
+206 KHIEVQILSDGEKVI

-235 KIIEESPSASIT
+235 KIIEESPSFSIT
-247 DSERELLYEYA
+247 DAEREILYDYA
-258 VRFAK
+258 IRFAK
-263 AIDYI
+263 AINYV
-268 GAGTVEFLYTQGE
+268 GAGTVEFLYAEGN

-296 ITEMTTGVDIVAYQ
+296 VTEMTTGVDIVAYQ
-310 LLIADEGEL
+310 LLIADDGKL
-319 GINSI
+319 DIDSI
-324 KPKGYAIECRVN
+324 KPRGCAIECRVN

-345 SVGTVEKLRLPGGF
+345 SVGVVEKLRLPGGF

-385 AYGKDKEEAI
+385 AYGKDKDEAI

-413 SNLDLHKKLLDMT
+413 SNLELHKKLLDTT

>member
-1 MIKRLLIANRGEIA
+1 MIKKLLIANRGEIA
-15 LRIIRTAKE
+15 VRIIRTAKE
-24 LGIRT
+24 MGIKT
-29 IAIYS
+29 VAIYS
-34 EADKNSLHVEMA
+34 EADKNSLHVEMS

-56 PSESYLNIPS
+56 AADSYLNIPS
-66 IMAAAEVSKADAIHP
+66 IMAAAEVTKVDAIHP
-81 GYGFLSENPTFAQI
+81 GYGFLSENPTFAEIVQ
-95 AKASNIKFV
+95 ASNIKFV
-104 GPPPEVIEASGD
+104 GPPSEVIELSGD
-116 KVIAKKIAKEAG
+116 KVKAKEIAKKAG
-128 VPLVPGSEDSLTFSE
+128 VPVVPGSDGEVSFLE
-143 AKEIANSIGYPI
+143 AKEIAHKIGYPV

-179 TMQTAMSE
+179 VMQTAMAE

-206 KHIEVQILSDGKNII
+206 KHIEVQILSDGKNVI

-235 KIIEESPSASIT
+235 KIIEESPSASIS

-258 VRFAK
+258 IRFAK
-263 AIDYI
+263 AINYI
-268 GAGTVEFLYTQGE
+268 GAGTVEFLYTEGQ

-296 ITEMTTGVDIVAYQ
+296 VTEMTTGIDIVSYQ

-319 GINSI
+319 DIDSI
-324 KPKGYAIECRVN
+324 KPKGYAIECRIN

-345 SVGTVEKLRLPGGF
+345 SVGIVEKLRLPGGF
-359 GIRVDTHLYQGYS
+359 GVRVDTHLYQGYS
-372 VPQYYDSLLAKII
+372 IPQYYDSLLAKII
-385 AYGKDKEEAI
+385 AYGKNKEEAI
-395 RRMKRAIEE
+395 NRMKRAINE
-404 TRIEGTSLK
+404 TKIEGKSLK
-413 SNLDLHKKLLDMT
+413 SNLDLHRKLLDTT